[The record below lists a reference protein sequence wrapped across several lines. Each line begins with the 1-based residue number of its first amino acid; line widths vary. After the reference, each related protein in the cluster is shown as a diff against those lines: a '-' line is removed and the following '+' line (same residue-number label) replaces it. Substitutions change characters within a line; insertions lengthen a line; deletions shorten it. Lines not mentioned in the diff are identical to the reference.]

1 MYLVSI
7 AEPFTYK
14 TILPSAPPISSK
26 SHCIVADGAPV
37 VVVVVVL
44 VVVSAGAPVVVLVVD
59 VEVEVDVGAAVV
71 DVDVD
76 VVVGYTITAV
86 PPL

>member
-7 AEPFTYK
+7 TEPFTYK

-26 SHCIVADGAPV
+26 SHCNVADAGAEVVVEVLVDVVVGPPV
-37 VVVVVVL
+37 VVEVL
-44 VVVSAGAPVVVLVVD
+44 VDVLV
-59 VEVEVDVGAAVV
+59 VDVGAAVV
-71 DVDVD
+71 VEVL
-76 VVVGYTITAV
+76 VVVVVVYVITAE